1 MNLSDVFSYVF
12 LSTLAGGLSCI
23 IVLVIMLAILLVVIS
38 IVDRK
43 IIKPEYQRREKE
55 ND

>member
-1 MNLSDVFSYVF
+1 MSLSDVFSYVF

-23 IVLVIMLAILLVVIS
+23 IILVIMLVILLVVVS
-38 IVDRK
+38 IIDRK
-43 IIKPEYQRREKE
+43 IIKPEYLRREKE